1 MSEKFK
7 YIFIIGGLVYGSLLA
22 VSLWFTR
29 YMNNENVTKDTLLF
43 IILTSLLGG
52 CIWGGIMYT
61 LKRRKS

>member
-22 VSLWFTR
+22 VSLWFIR

-43 IILTSLLGG
+43 ILASLLGG